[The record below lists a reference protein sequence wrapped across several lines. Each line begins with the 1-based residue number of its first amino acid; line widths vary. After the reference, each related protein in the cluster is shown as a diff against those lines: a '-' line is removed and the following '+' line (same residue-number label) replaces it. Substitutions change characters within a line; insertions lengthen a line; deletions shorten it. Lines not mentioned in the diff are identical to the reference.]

1 MSKNI
6 YDKFATDKK
15 AEQEGITLDYGD
27 GLKIRIA
34 RAGGSNT
41 KFEKLVQARLKKYE
55 RQRQLD
61 LLEVETLRP
70 ILREVYAEAVVLG
83 WEGVTNRE
91 GETLPFNKENAV
103 KLFEDLPD
111 LFEDIVVQAQ
121 KAVLFRQ
128 NILEAEAGNSATS

>member
-1 MSKNI
+1 MSKSI

-15 AEQEGITLDYGD
+15 AEQEGIILDYGD

-34 RAGGSNT
+34 RAGGSNI
-41 KFEKLVQARLKKYE
+41 KYEKLVQAKLRKYE

-61 LLEVETLRP
+61 LLDIDTLRP

-83 WEGVTNRE
+83 WEGVTDRDGNE
-91 GETLPFNKENAV
+91 IPFTKANAI

-121 KAVLFRQ
+121 KAALFRQ

>member
-1 MSKNI
+1 M
-6 YDKFATDKK
+6 
-15 AEQEGITLDYGD
+15 
-27 GLKIRIA
+27 
-34 RAGGSNT
+34 
-41 KFEKLVQARLKKYE
+41 
-55 RQRQLD
+55 
-61 LLEVETLRP
+61 
-70 ILREVYAEAVVLG
+70 YAESVVLG

-91 GETLPFNKENAV
+91 GEVLTFNKENAV

>member
-1 MSKNI
+1 MSKSI

-27 GLKIRIA
+27 GLKIKIA
-34 RAGGSNT
+34 RAGGSNV
-41 KFEKLVQARLKKYE
+41 KYEKLVQARLKKYE

-61 LLEVETLRP
+61 LLEIDTLRP

-83 WEGVTNRE
+83 WEGVTDRE
-91 GETLPFNKENAV
+91 GNPLPFNKANAV

-121 KAVLFRQ
+121 KAALFRQ
-128 NILEAEAGNSATS
+128 HILEAEAGNSATS